1 MIPANPYDE
10 PELPLVSI
18 GAAAQVLGISINLL
32 RFYEAEGLI
41 LPARTDKNQR
51 RYSRAD
57 LARVQ
62 CLRHAIQEE
71 GMTIAA
77 IKRMMAMIPCWEIRQ
92 CSDRDRKHCDAF
104 RGIQQ
109 PCWAFKHS
117 RNLCAEEECRACPVY
132 RLSSDCN
139 AIKTSIINSTIR
151 S

>member
-62 CLRHAIQEE
+62 CIRHAIQEE

-77 IKRMMAMIPCWEIRQ
+77 H
-92 CSDRDRKHCDAF
+92 DGDD
-104 RGIQQ
+104 
-109 PCWAFKHS
+109 
-117 RNLCAEEECRACPVY
+117 PVLGNQAVL
-132 RLSSDCN
+132 RP
-139 AIKTSIINSTIR
+139 R
-151 S
+151 SETL